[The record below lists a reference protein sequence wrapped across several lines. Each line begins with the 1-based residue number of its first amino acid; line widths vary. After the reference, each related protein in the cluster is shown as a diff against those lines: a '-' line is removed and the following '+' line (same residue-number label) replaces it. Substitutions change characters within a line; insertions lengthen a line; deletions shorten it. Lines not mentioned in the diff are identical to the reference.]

1 VPQRHAP
8 LNPLGENVD
17 LLPRAGGRRRGDE
30 FRGRVRLEIFVV
42 TVQFDDFKNV
52 ANPGHWNETTPCLVE
67 HDEGVNEHETRGVQ
81 PGSQGLP
88 KLPQRAT
95 VIVNDVAIM
104 GPRLRESNILQL
116 QF

>member
-1 VPQRHAP
+1 MMR
-8 LNPLGENVD
+8 
-17 LLPRAGGRRRGDE
+17 GGG
-30 FRGRVRLEIFVV
+30 
-42 TVQFDDFKNV
+42 
-52 ANPGHWNETTPCLVE
+52 
-67 HDEGVNEHETRGVQ
+67 EHETRGVQ

-95 VIVNDVAIM
+95 VIVIDVAIM